1 MFTLLNRKLD
11 MSKSTT
17 LAARVDAELDAEL
30 NRLAAAK
37 GRTKS
42 WLINEAL
49 RSYVATERQFIA
61 AVKEGKKALKE
72 GRVIDNKTVVAAFNR
87 LTAPRA

>member
-1 MFTLLNRKLD
+1 

-17 LAARVDAELDAEL
+17 LTTRIDAKLEDDL
-30 NRLAAAK
+30 NRLAEAK

-42 WLINEAL
+42 WLVNEAL

-61 AVKEGKKALKE
+61 AVKEGRRALKD
-72 GRVIDNKTVVAAFNR
+72 GRVIDHSTVAAAFDR
-87 LTAPRA
+87 ITSPGA

>member
-1 MFTLLNRKLD
+1 

-30 NRLAAAK
+30 DRLAAAK

-49 RSYVATERQFIA
+49 RSYVANEQQFIA
-61 AVKEGKKALKE
+61 AVEEGKQALKD
-72 GRVIDNKTVVAAFNR
+72 GRVIDHCTVVAAFDR
-87 LTAPRA
+87 ITASGA

>member
-1 MFTLLNRKLD
+1 MFTLLNMELD

-30 NRLAAAK
+30 TRLAIAK
-37 GRTKS
+37 RRTKS

-49 RSYVATERQFIA
+49 RSYVATERQFID

-72 GRVIDNKTVVAAFNR
+72 GRVIDNRTVVAAFNR
-87 LTAPRA
+87 LTARRA

>member
-1 MFTLLNRKLD
+1 

>member
-1 MFTLLNRKLD
+1 

-17 LAARVDAELDAEL
+17 LAARVDAGLDAEL
-30 NRLAAAK
+30 DRLAAAK

-49 RSYVATERQFIA
+49 RSYVANEQQFIA
-61 AVKEGKKALKE
+61 AVEE
-72 GRVIDNKTVVAAFNR
+72 GRQALREGRAIDHQTVVAAFDR
-87 LTAPRA
+87 ITAPGA

>member
-1 MFTLLNRKLD
+1 

-30 NRLAAAK
+30 DRLAAAK

-49 RSYVATERQFIA
+49 RSYVANEQEFLA
-61 AVKEGKKALKE
+61 AVEEGRQALRE
-72 GRVIDNKTVVAAFNR
+72 GRVVDHHTVVAAFDR
-87 LTAPRA
+87 ITAPNV